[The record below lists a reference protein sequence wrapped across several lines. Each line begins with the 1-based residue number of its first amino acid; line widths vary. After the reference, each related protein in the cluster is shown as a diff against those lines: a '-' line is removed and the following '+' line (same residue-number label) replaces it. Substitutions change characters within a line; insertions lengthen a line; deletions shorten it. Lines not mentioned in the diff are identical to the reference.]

1 MEHTSACDKC
11 SKTGLPILFTRY
23 AAAFSAT
30 TKGKALL
37 DALKPTK
44 GKLKAQPGGIALHT
58 AKYGVRMLR
67 SGYLYLRLESRHNKP
82 EWLGYA
88 VHPHGYHTEFDV
100 ESPHSAKAEAACKP
114 NEWGANRSLVWI
126 QDARNITKLW
136 YMFHPDLI
144 DSKHLDSEIVGNLK
158 TYMQGIDVAG
168 WVEGATGQDHTML
181 PGDLDSQVADF
192 AALSNIKLKE
202 AMELQYYGLM
212 GTNPDERQWG
222 NWEEHNTHTEGI
234 PFDDFGRTQ
243 EVTDI
248 VKHPQPD
255 YADVHGTRL
264 HKIAAF
270 LKKHKGA
277 VVACDDAIGIAQSLA
292 MAHPLAV
299 APYELWSKTAPSDP
313 DVIKAVVNFS
323 NMTNGWLA
331 MAAGSIDQL
340 LGAMK
345 AGLLAAQ
352 GESLKQLQDMRDKV
366 ATSNLIGGYSRT
378 GTDGNTRY
386 VTPAEERMRMLR
398 ELDEKIARAQGD
410 QTGETN
416 YDPQDTLGK
425 ARVMVDQKLV
435 DSFQSLHKLEL
446 DALNKR
452 LNDLS
457 GDAVAWLQAGKL
469 LDALG
474 RYNGHPANNGGN
486 GERFAL
492 QLSVA
497 LLNLDS
503 SDTGK
508 EFLGDKNPFT
518 YARDNLVARMMACN
532 DAEIGH
538 VLQGAC
544 DRLQASVADASN
556 ASRDPGEALSLQI
569 GALAKEV
576 DGWKKVVSSANKM
589 NQLHGKRPKNVV
601 ESLMALNDVTG
612 AVKAAAGA
620 GWSSVVFA
628 AVTLFV
634 LKKKPGNRE
643 GLLLTAQGLTMVHG
657 LADKAVELL
666 KKDAADRAEM
676 VKKLAAQYGKSYAV
690 GLERKSYWLA
700 EERRLHKT
708 LENKIAIASKE
719 LGTVGK
725 LRVAGLLMVADGLGT
740 LVGAGGKTAAN
751 KDFRTTFESS
761 GKLLSTMGGFK
772 DIRSTLC
779 EKLVYKTV
787 VPEEGKIAAFAVGT
801 RLDELAGAKLL
812 EFRRAAGRYTIPGAS
827 VAVALDVFDAVRA
840 GHDGNR
846 WLMGAY
852 IVRVVGSGASIVG
865 VGVAMAT
872 LEAVTLIFRLNFVG
886 LTLTV
891 ASTVIIEMLK
901 DKEWQNWF
909 QSQPFRTAEFS
920 NDGTWFNKL
929 MLPTPHRNEAYMMS
943 KLDAA
948 IGEAKGD

>member
-212 GTNPDERQWG
+212 GTDPYERQWG

-243 EVTDI
+243 EVTEI

-264 HKIAAF
+264 HKIAAY

-299 APYELWSKTAPSDP
+299 APYELWSNTAPSDP
-313 DVIKAVVNFS
+313 DIIKAVANFS

-345 AGLLAAQ
+345 AGLLAGQ

-366 ATSNLIGGYSRT
+366 ATSNLIGGYSTTGHRWQHALCHARRRTDADAARAGRKNRSRASRPDRRNQLRPAGHVGQSPRHGRSKTRGHLPEPAQTRT
-378 GTDGNTRY
+378 GCAQQTVERPQRRRRGVAASRQAARRPGALQRPPRQQRRQRRALCAAALCGAAQPGQLRYRQGVPRRQEPVHLRPRQLGGPHDGLQRRGDWPC
-386 VTPAEERMRMLR
+386 VAGRLRPAASLGGRRQQRLARPWRGAVASDRRARQGGRRLEEGR
-398 ELDEKIARAQGD
+398 ELGQQDE
-410 QTGETN
+410 
-416 YDPQDTLGK
+416 P
-425 ARVMVDQKLV
+425 
-435 DSFQSLHKLEL
+435 
-446 DALNKR
+446 
-452 LNDLS
+452 
-457 GDAVAWLQAGKL
+457 
-469 LDALG
+469 
-474 RYNGHPANNGGN
+474 
-486 GERFAL
+486 
-492 QLSVA
+492 
-497 LLNLDS
+497 
-503 SDTGK
+503 
-508 EFLGDKNPFT
+508 
-518 YARDNLVARMMACN
+518 VAR
-532 DAEIGH
+532 
-538 VLQGAC
+538 
-544 DRLQASVADASN
+544 QAS
-556 ASRDPGEALSLQI
+556 
-569 GALAKEV
+569 
-576 DGWKKVVSSANKM
+576 
-589 NQLHGKRPKNVV
+589 
-601 ESLMALNDVTG
+601 
-612 AVKAAAGA
+612 
-620 GWSSVVFA
+620 
-628 AVTLFV
+628 
-634 LKKKPGNRE
+634 
-643 GLLLTAQGLTMVHG
+643 
-657 LADKAVELL
+657 
-666 KKDAADRAEM
+666 
-676 VKKLAAQYGKSYAV
+676 
-690 GLERKSYWLA
+690 
-700 EERRLHKT
+700 
-708 LENKIAIASKE
+708 
-719 LGTVGK
+719 
-725 LRVAGLLMVADGLGT
+725 
-740 LVGAGGKTAAN
+740 
-751 KDFRTTFESS
+751 
-761 GKLLSTMGGFK
+761 
-772 DIRSTLC
+772 
-779 EKLVYKTV
+779 
-787 VPEEGKIAAFAVGT
+787 
-801 RLDELAGAKLL
+801 
-812 EFRRAAGRYTIPGAS
+812 
-827 VAVALDVFDAVRA
+827 
-840 GHDGNR
+840 
-846 WLMGAY
+846 
-852 IVRVVGSGASIVG
+852 
-865 VGVAMAT
+865 
-872 LEAVTLIFRLNFVG
+872 
-886 LTLTV
+886 
-891 ASTVIIEMLK
+891 
-901 DKEWQNWF
+901 
-909 QSQPFRTAEFS
+909 
-920 NDGTWFNKL
+920 
-929 MLPTPHRNEAYMMS
+929 
-943 KLDAA
+943 
-948 IGEAKGD
+948 